1 MSRENDRVPTLADDR
16 MNSLTMSPQKKDKA
30 VSLTRLKKGQVMRVH
45 SLPVGTLRAQLIRL
59 GLNEGAIVVCFER
72 LPGGTIVLQK
82 NRQLIAIGHALAKE
96 ILVVFQNGRE

>member
-1 MSRENDRVPTLADDR
+1 MSRENARFSTLADDR
-16 MNSLTMSPQKKDKA
+16 MNSLAKAQQKKDKV

-96 ILVVFQNGRE
+96 ILVVFQNGVE

>member
-1 MSRENDRVPTLADDR
+1 MSRKNARLPTLTDDR
-16 MNSLTMSPQKKDKA
+16 MNSLAKAPQKKDKV

-59 GLNEGAIVVCFER
+59 GFNEGAIVVCFER

-82 NRQLIAIGHALAKE
+82 NRQLIAIGHSLAKE
-96 ILVVFQNGRE
+96 ILVVFQNGGE

>member
-1 MSRENDRVPTLADDR
+1 
-16 MNSLTMSPQKKDKA
+16 MNSLTEAQKKDKV

-45 SLPVGTLRAQLIRL
+45 SLPVGVLKAQLIRL

-96 ILVVFQNGRE
+96 ILVVFQNSRE

>member
-1 MSRENDRVPTLADDR
+1 MSGENDRFPTLADDE
-16 MNSLTMSPQKKDKA
+16 LTHSPMAPQKKDKA

-45 SLPVGTLRAQLIRL
+45 SLPVGVLKAQLIRL

-72 LPGGTIVLQK
+72 LPGGTIILQK

>member
-1 MSRENDRVPTLADDR
+1 MSRENARLPTRADNR
-16 MNSLTMSPQKKDKA
+16 MNLLTSASQKKDKV

-72 LPGGTIVLQK
+72 LPGGTVVLQK
-82 NRQLIAIGHALAKE
+82 KRQLIAIGHALAKE